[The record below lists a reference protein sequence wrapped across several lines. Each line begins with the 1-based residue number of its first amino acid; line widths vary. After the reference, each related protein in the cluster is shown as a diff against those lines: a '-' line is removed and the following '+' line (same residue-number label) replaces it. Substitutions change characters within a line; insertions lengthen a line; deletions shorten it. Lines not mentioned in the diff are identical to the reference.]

1 MTTFNVLDAARNHQQ
16 MVDILHRTH
25 QIFVGIKG
33 KDIILLSADPPGRTD
48 TETFISIPIEDPEA
62 DKIHKHEWQHIFFKS
77 NLRARAAFAESYSE
91 SLKKRL
97 PTMHQKGMEDFIH
110 LLVNGLD
117 DIRVCSLWEL
127 IYPHSASEVQERWKR
142 IILGSGR
149 YQHDIVMYLMGLGLG
164 LEAQMDRSEWTR
176 YRSVLK
182 DAVEKVIRRGFPTC
196 LLSAR
201 WIVESI
207 IADVTAQH
215 LAPNS
220 HVLLPPKPV
229 QYIPS
234 SAPPQ
239 VGSRLG
245 SAVKFSGGEPAP
257 TTKEESEKQ
266 ASALSKL
273 HLGATKV
280 AHRSTPLRDSWRMM
294 DTDQLPTG
302 PDPDWKGTE
311 DMVRI
316 AMGVSNPQQVD
327 VVLKQSQLDVDRIIS
342 ELKNRT
348 KLLTPTQ
355 RLLKG
360 LEGTVRLRNISS
372 RDVDDLQLLEGD
384 KKLVNVL
391 KHSFMRLM
399 DSKKRVTSD
408 SGTTLDPQAYID
420 FLNGSSNT
428 DIFVEEENSK
438 GFSALVLLDMS
449 GSMKGKWATVSRAC
463 KVMAKAMSF
472 PCSRFEVWGFT
483 SMGDGTASILK
494 FEDPEKG
501 YMGPGVQDVW
511 GLTPLHIAVEVALRR
526 LQALPGSAQHLIVL
540 TDGYPTHLSA
550 NRELLTDTGDLFSEV
565 SRHIQ
570 VGRKKGVNVA
580 GLISGNEISDQ
591 AATIMFGHRR
601 FWSRVSEQQ
610 EDLFQSLV
618 TLARRAFVGYLRSK

>member
-1 MTTFNVLDAARNHQQ
+1 MTIVNVLDAARDHQQ
-16 MVDILHRTH
+16 MVDIIHRTH

-33 KDIILLSADPPGRTD
+33 KDIVLLAADPPGRTD
-48 TETFISIPIEDPEA
+48 TETFVSIPIEDPEA
-62 DKIHKHEWQHIFFKS
+62 DKIHKHEWMHIFFKS
-77 NLRARAAFAESYSE
+77 NLRARSAFAESYSE

-97 PTMHQKGMEDFIH
+97 PTLHQKGMEDFIH

-117 DIRVCSLWEL
+117 DVRVCSLWEL
-127 IYPHSASEVQERWKR
+127 IYPHSAFEVQERWRR

-149 YQHDIVMYLMGLGLG
+149 YQQDIIMYLMGLGLG
-164 LEAQMDRSEWTR
+164 LDGRMDRSEWMR
-176 YRSVLK
+176 YKSVLK

-196 LLSAR
+196 LLAAR
-201 WIVESI
+201 WVIESVL
-207 IADVTAQH
+207 ADITLQH
-215 LAPNS
+215 LAPPS
-220 HVLLPPKPV
+220 HSVMPPKPV
-229 QYIPS
+229 QFIPS
-234 SAPPQ
+234 AAPPE
-239 VGSRLG
+239 VGARLG
-245 SAVKFSGGEPAP
+245 TGIKFSGGSAP
-257 TTKEESEKQ
+257 TTPEENEKQ
-266 ASALSKL
+266 ASILSKL

-280 AHRSTPLRDSWRMM
+280 AHRSAPLRDAWRMM
-294 DTDQLPTG
+294 DTDRMPTG

-311 DMVRI
+311 AMVRI
-316 AMGVSNPQQVD
+316 AMGVSNPQQVE
-327 VVLKQSQLDVDRIIS
+327 VVLRQSQLDVDRIIS

-348 KLLTPTQ
+348 KLLTPNQ

-360 LEGTVRLRNISS
+360 LEATVRLRSIPPKS
-372 RDVDDLQLLEGD
+372 VDNLQLKEGD

-399 DSKKRVTSD
+399 DHKKRVTSD

-428 DIFVEEENSK
+428 DIFVEEENSR
-438 GFSALVLLDMS
+438 GFSALILLDMS

-463 KVMAKAMSF
+463 KVIAQSMAF
-472 PCSRFEVWGFT
+472 PCSRLEVWGFT
-483 SMGDGTASILK
+483 SIGDGTASILK
-494 FEDPEKG
+494 FEDPERG
-501 YMGPGVQDVW
+501 YTGPGVTDVW

-526 LQALPGSAQHLIVL
+526 LQALPGSAQHLLVL

-570 VGRKKGVNVA
+570 GGRKKGVNVA
-580 GLISGNEISDQ
+580 GLISGNEVNDQ

-601 FWSRVSEQQ
+601 FWSRVSEDQ

-618 TLARRAFVGYLRSK
+618 TLARKAFVGYLRSK